1 MHCELLWIK
10 VSDTYTAV
18 KLGQCCCP
26 LELLSW
32 RKSTLR
38 GPSAEKDPLNPSISW
53 TLTRMYRDDDDDE
66 RRWKKRI
73 KWEVR

>member
-18 KLGQCCCP
+18 KLGQ
-26 LELLSW
+26 
-32 RKSTLR
+32 
-38 GPSAEKDPLNPSISW
+38 
-53 TLTRMYRDDDDDE
+53 DDDDDG